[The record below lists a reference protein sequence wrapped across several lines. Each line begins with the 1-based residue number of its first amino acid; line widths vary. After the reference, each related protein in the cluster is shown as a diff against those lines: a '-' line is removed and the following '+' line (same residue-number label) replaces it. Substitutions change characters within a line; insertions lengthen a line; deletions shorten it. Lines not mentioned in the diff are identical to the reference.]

1 MNDLYKLAQD
11 TYLDRLV
18 SERDQLKVRLTKL
31 QEFLTSNKTDDLD
44 TQSLIYL
51 GLQESLMV
59 KLLEVLNRRVIR
71 AEILESL
78 K

>member
-1 MNDLYKLAQD
+1 MDDLYKLAQG

-44 TQSLIYL
+44 TQSLIDL

-71 AEILESL
+71 AEITESL

>member
-44 TQSLIYL
+44 TQSLIDL

-71 AEILESL
+71 AEITESL